1 MTVSVKRI
9 LVVGLALT
17 LLVSAVPGGVLA
29 QDGETSESTV
39 NLDSLV
45 ALYND
50 NVDQA
55 PSIARDRF
63 AGETL
68 EIRIGS
74 GDTVA
79 KKDSGQAYRFVTDDD
94 GEITD
99 YGTTSA
105 DDPSIRIRTSEST
118 FEAITNAEDPAAE
131 FNAQYDAGNIKVNG
145 LTISKTVEVEAAKF
159 AVWLGKTFG
168 FL

>member
-1 MTVSVKRI
+1 MRSTVKRLL
-9 LVVGLALT
+9 LVGIALT
-17 LLVSAVPGGVLA
+17 LVVSAVPGGALA

-45 ALYND
+45 SLYNA
-50 NVDQA
+50 NVDEA
-55 PSIARDRF
+55 PSIARNRF

-68 EIRIGS
+68 EVRIGA

-79 KKDSGQAYRFVTDDD
+79 KKDTGDAFRFVTNED

-99 YGTTSA
+99 YGETSA

-118 FEAITNAEDPAAE
+118 FEAITSAEDPAAE
-131 FNAQYDAGNIKVNG
+131 FNEQYEAGNIKVNG
-145 LTISKTVEVEAAKF
+145 LTITKSVEVEAAKF

>member
-1 MTVSVKRI
+1 MNSTVKR
-9 LVVGLALT
+9 LLLAGVVLT
-17 LLVSAVPGGVLA
+17 LLVSAVPGGALA

-39 NLDSLV
+39 NLDNLV
-45 ALYND
+45 SLYNA
-50 NVDQA
+50 NVEEA
-55 PSIARDRF
+55 PSIARNRF

-68 EIRIGS
+68 EVRIGP

-79 KKDSGQAYRFVTDDD
+79 KKDTGEAYRFVTNAD

-118 FEAITNAEDPAAE
+118 FNAITNAEDPAAE
-131 FNAQYDAGNIKVNG
+131 FNAQYEAGNIKVSG
-145 LTISKTVEVEAAKF
+145 LTITKSVEVEAAKF

>member
-1 MTVSVKRI
+1 MIVTVKRI
-9 LVVGLALT
+9 LLVGLALA
-17 LLVSAVPGGVLA
+17 LLVSAVPGGALA

-50 NVDQA
+50 NVDAA
-55 PSIARDRF
+55 PSIARNRF

-68 EIRIGS
+68 EVRIGS

-79 KKDSGQAYRFVTDDD
+79 TKDTGEAYRFVTNDD

-99 YGTTSA
+99 YGTSSA

>member
-145 LTISKTVEVEAAKF
+145 LTITKTVEVEAAKF